1 MLLITWYWTKWTI
14 CWIWVSLQ
22 LSKRYCNLSTLKVIS
37 TGHYLNFFTYDDDFR
52 CLLLRSS
59 TVAVIAVVFSD
70 RDLPPQTLLFSATCP
85 SWVYKTAEKYMRKEQ
100 TAHVDTIGSSVNRTS
115 TTVEHL
121 AIRCQYHDRAA
132 CIGMLLLIFY
142 PVTAC

>member
-1 MLLITWYWTKWTI
+1 LGAVNHVVLDEVDNMLDMGFAPTVEEI
-14 CWIWVSLQ
+14 LQ
-22 LSKRYCNLSTLKVIS
+22 FVYTEGNLNWAL
-37 TGHYLNFFTYDDDFR
+37 
-52 CLLLRSS
+52 LLLRSS
-59 TVAVIAVVFSD
+59 TVAVIAVVFSG

-132 CIGMLLLIFY
+132 CIGMLLLIVY
-142 PVTAC
+142 PVTTC

>member
-1 MLLITWYWTKWTI
+1 MGAVNHVVLDEVDNMLDMGFAPTVEEI
-14 CWIWVSLQ
+14 LQ
-22 LSKRYCNLSTLKVIS
+22 FVYTEGNLNWAL
-37 TGHYLNFFTYDDDFR
+37 
-52 CLLLRSS
+52 LLLRSS